1 MTPTITVSRWLDLL
15 QSAGCRVT
23 APRRAIVELMVGTS
37 RALGPIEV
45 FDLGRAEHPG
55 LGLVTVYRTLE
66 KLEELGLIERVHL
79 PDGCHR
85 YLRTADGHQH
95 LLLCTTCGLVQ
106 TFAGDDLDPLTGK
119 VASDTGF
126 AINEHWLQFFG
137 TCPNCRKPIST
148 LSES

>member
-1 MTPTITVSRWLDLL
+1 MDPTLIVNHWLDQL

-23 APRRAIVELMVGTS
+23 APRRAIVELMAGS
-37 RALGPIEV
+37 PRALGPIEV
-45 FDLGRAEHPG
+45 YDLGRAEHPG

-66 KLEELGLIERVHL
+66 KLEELGLVERVHL

-95 LLLCTTCGLVQ
+95 LLLCTSCGLVQ
-106 TFAGDDLDPLTGK
+106 PFAGDDLEPLTGK

-126 AINEHWLQFFG
+126 AINEHWLQLFG

-148 LSES
+148 LSE